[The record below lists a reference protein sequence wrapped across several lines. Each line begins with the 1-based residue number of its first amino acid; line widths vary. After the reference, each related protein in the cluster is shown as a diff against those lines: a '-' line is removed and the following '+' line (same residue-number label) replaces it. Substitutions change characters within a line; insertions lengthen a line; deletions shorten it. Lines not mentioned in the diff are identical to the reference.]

1 MARGGGS
8 GSSPGAWVTSS
19 RGASFSSRTVLRRAR
34 SRGWGRR
41 GSGGGAGRTCCPP
54 RTTCPSSGSGSCCT
68 RWGRSRGRRAV
79 YQGVRRSGTALP
91 GGERGVGR
99 SLSARPGRVRVG
111 EACRFA
117 LRAHRFRAIGIPGPG
132 LILAPSV
139 DWGRAPD
146 PGRSG
151 AATPEPVVRPAI
163 CAGPADRLRAA
174 GEVTMS
180 ESLRI
185 ILLLFALVGYAGT
198 GASLAVNRYRRLT
211 EGERDVGMVGVAAM
225 LFIFGM
231 LCTTVGVGLAGVPAV
246 GGVVIWASYTFMAQ
260 HMGMFTI
267 ETGRGPPTEEQST
280 RETRPVK

>member
-1 MARGGGS
+1 
-8 GSSPGAWVTSS
+8 
-19 RGASFSSRTVLRRAR
+19 
-34 SRGWGRR
+34 
-41 GSGGGAGRTCCPP
+41 
-54 RTTCPSSGSGSCCT
+54 
-68 RWGRSRGRRAV
+68 
-79 YQGVRRSGTALP
+79 
-91 GGERGVGR
+91 
-99 SLSARPGRVRVG
+99 
-111 EACRFA
+111 
-117 LRAHRFRAIGIPGPG
+117 
-132 LILAPSV
+132 
-139 DWGRAPD
+139 
-146 PGRSG
+146 
-151 AATPEPVVRPAI
+151 
-163 CAGPADRLRAA
+163 
-174 GEVTMS
+174 MS

-231 LCTTVGVGLAGVPAV
+231 LCTTVGVGLAGVPAF